1 MAEDLLSMF
10 TAMGTTDHNQ
20 LLQQFLQ
27 VIPGAP
33 TEAAQFF
40 LEANSMNLQAAIM
53 CYMDQGGT
61 GMVAQA
67 MVQAPQAKFVGD
79 VTIGEGEAV
88 SPDTTFQKTWRLQNV
103 GTEAWPDNT
112 TLNFVQGE
120 RLGAH
125 TMVPVPQ
132 IPPGEMADVSV
143 DMVSPAATGSYA
155 GSWRL
160 CVVQGSVPSYFGDEF
175 WVVITVS
182 ETGMLDALQRMHGT
196 QIDPNSVADPSMAI
210 GGAGSMGGGGF
221 GVFGGQHMGD
231 PMQQQPQVVGQPQ
244 QASEAAPQANP
255 FGVPVFGALSGHSF
269 GQNMP
274 AFGAPPAG
282 EGFGQTFG
290 APTMPSAAGAG
301 TGQGFGQPGQGMEN

>member
-10 TAMGTTDHNQ
+10 TSMGTTDHTQ

-67 MVQAPQAKFVGD
+67 MVQPPQVRFVGD

-88 SPDTTFQKTWRLQNV
+88 SPDTKFQKTWRLQNV
-103 GTEAWPDNT
+103 GHEAWPENT

-120 RLGAH
+120 QLGH
-125 TMVPVPQ
+125 TTAVRVPQ

-143 DMVSPAATGSYA
+143 DMQSPAATGSYA

-160 CVVQGSVPSYFGDEF
+160 CVVQGAVPSYFGDEF

-196 QIDPNSVADPSMAI
+196 QIDPNAVADPSMAM

-221 GVFGGQHMGD
+221 GAFGGQHVED
-231 PMQQQPQVVGQPQ
+231 PMQQQQQQQQVFGQPQ
-244 QASEAAPQANP
+244 QASEAAPQANANP
-255 FGVPVFGALSGHSF
+255 FGVPMFGALSGHSF

-290 APTMPSAAGAG
+290 QQPG
-301 TGQGFGQPGQGMEN
+301 TGQGFGQPEQGMEN